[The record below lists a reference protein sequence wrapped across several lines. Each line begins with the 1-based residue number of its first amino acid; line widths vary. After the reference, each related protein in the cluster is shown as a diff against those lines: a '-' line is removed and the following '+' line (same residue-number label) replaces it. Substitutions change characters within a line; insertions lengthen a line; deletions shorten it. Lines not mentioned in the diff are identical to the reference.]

1 VRTLPEPIGNEVRRE
16 LDRFGPEGRM
26 GEIVAAWSAAVG
38 PGIAANAWPARV
50 TRDGTLHVNAAS
62 STWAFELTQ
71 LSSSVL
77 ERLRAALGADCPS
90 ALRFVAGPLPE
101 AGEDVEKL
109 RDRTVPKPTREQ
121 LEAGRRMAEP
131 IRDPALREAVE
142 RAISASLAAAEVSA
156 VDRPV

>member
-1 VRTLPEPIGNEVRRE
+1 
-16 LDRFGPEGRM
+16 M
-26 GEIVAAWSAAVG
+26 GEIVAAWPRAVG

-50 TRDGTLHVNAAS
+50 ARDGTLHVNAAS

-71 LSSSVL
+71 LASSVL
-77 ERLRAALGADCPS
+77 ERLRAELGADCPS
-90 ALRFVAGPLPE
+90 GLRFVAGPLPE

-109 RDRTVPKPTREQ
+109 RDRTVPKPTSEH

-142 RAISASLAAAEVSA
+142 RAVSASLAAAEGPA
-156 VDRPV
+156 ADRPV